1 MNQPQLR
8 QYKGR
13 LYRQSL
19 HLAESMATK
28 MVRDEMRRRS
38 QPRLRSDV
46 SH

>member
-1 MNQPQLR
+1 
-8 QYKGR
+8 
-13 LYRQSL
+13 
-19 HLAESMATK
+19 MATK